1 MVWPDAC
8 VVLRDAESIHGGY
21 AARMA
26 REDGFEYGDTIKT
39 DVCGVHCC
47 FVTAKDGNNRFM
59 RMPEDILNYRH
70 PRREFIESFLKK

>member
-1 MVWPDAC
+1 
-8 VVLRDAESIHGGY
+8 
-21 AARMA
+21 
-26 REDGFEYGDTIKT
+26 
-39 DVCGVHCC
+39 DVCGVHSC